1 MAKIITSEA
10 YQLIKQDVKKWL
22 NNQKI
27 FILPALLVF
36 LLAIQQGQSVETAL
50 NAVYV
55 WVLGA
60 IIDLL
65 RKWIG
70 ETKYST

>member
-1 MAKIITSEA
+1 MAKIITSEV

-55 WVLGA
+55 WGLGA
-60 IIDLL
+60 VIDLL
-65 RKWIG
+65 RKYIG
-70 ETKYST
+70 ETKYSA

>member
-10 YQLIKQDVKKWL
+10 YQLIKQDVIKWL
-22 NNQKI
+22 GNQKI

-55 WVLGA
+55 WGLGA